1 MDLMQRLGCRKK
13 GLFKT
18 LSQNGIQGP
27 ATTKQSKRSAAT
39 EQGPAATEQGPAV
52 TEAPAA
58 TKAPAATEQKPVSPS
73 AISQALRLLTK
84 QMKDKKQVLQPDR
97 KRRKYNVEKCAS
109 MYNPF
114 MTQCRASECG

>member
-27 ATTKQSKRSAAT
+27 ATTKQSKRS
-39 EQGPAATEQGPAV
+39 AATEQGPAV